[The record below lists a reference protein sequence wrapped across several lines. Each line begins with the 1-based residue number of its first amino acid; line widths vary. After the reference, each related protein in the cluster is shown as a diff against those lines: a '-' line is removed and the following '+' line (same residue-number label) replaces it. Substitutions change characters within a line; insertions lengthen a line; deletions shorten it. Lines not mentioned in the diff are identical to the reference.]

1 LFFAFAQIVM
11 VESEQLDSLNDEG
24 RKEMRYE
31 NFYAVKDETEERNRG
46 AKVKRLRTRPD
57 T

>member
-1 LFFAFAQIVM
+1 M